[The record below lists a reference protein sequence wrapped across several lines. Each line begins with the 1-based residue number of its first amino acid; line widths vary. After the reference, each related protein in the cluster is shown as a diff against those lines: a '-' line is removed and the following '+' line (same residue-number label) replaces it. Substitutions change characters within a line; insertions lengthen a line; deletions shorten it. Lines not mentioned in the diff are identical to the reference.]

1 MCRSA
6 RLGFNSFRLIKR
18 LPEATEM
25 PPRYSQASFSL
36 RAPWLAVLVVESEAH
51 CLVSCEFILGDC
63 VFKFGVQMKVNE
75 RVTSHQ
81 VLVLSVKNNWQIY
94 GVISSESQ
102 RNSRGEPRQSRR
114 IFRLLS
120 KWLRPCKTP

>member
-1 MCRSA
+1 MIMCRKDRFA
-6 RLGFNSFRLIKR
+6 FNRFRLIKR

-63 VFKFGVQMKVNE
+63 AFKFGVVVKVNE
-75 RVTSHQ
+75 GVTTHQ
-81 VLVLSVKNNWQIY
+81 VLVLKVKNIWQIY

-102 RNSRGEPRQSRR
+102 KDSRGESSQSRR
-114 IFRLLS
+114 IV
-120 KWLRPCKTP
+120 